1 MPAGARCPIPYP
13 NRIPTSAAPAHVG
26 RCEAPDARAVSV
38 RLEPG
43 LAFGTG
49 EHSTTRLCLRWLAVQ
64 RAELARG
71 ARVMDYGTGAAP
83 RPRARARSGTG
94 LTSLDPLTG
103 FVSQG
108 RVVLQAHMQAL

>member
-1 MPAGARCPIPYP
+1 VGAEHPRQLPP
-13 NRIPTSAAPAHVG
+13 
-26 RCEAPDARAVSV
+26 SV

-83 RPRARARSGTG
+83 RPRARACSGTG
-94 LTSLDPLTG
+94 LASLNPLTG